1 VADLD
6 FDTIARSIVAALP
19 ADLGDDELR
28 RVLPLAIA
36 SLADAVDSATRAA
49 LSKQV
54 TWRVLQLRADCDAA
68 RQPASQRAPNA
79 VLLCDDVAPH
89 DMDRLLEAVIAA
101 SSSPA
106 LDVLASVSRQ
116 LLGFA
121 SVSCATAVA
130 LLKCVRARLL
140 AADDALLLLPPPPP
154 PRAILSAVLDWLSEF
169 YADLAVSER
178 RVVLPIVAD
187 ILAVYAS
194 SLQARDGAQ
203 LAQCIGLV
211 ADLDAEL
218 GAVTVLP
225 IVVNRIAVHA
235 SLRDSPLRTFLTKSL
250 AGKLDDA
257 FVASLSTHDFLAR
270 HRALLQ
276 LLASHDAHERAA
288 ADLASVVAQIRPCAA
303 LTAELARLNPAHR
316 TSLHVDSLP
325 LFNNDVAL
333 VDATRAALKAVLS
346 LETGQAA
353 APQPAVSADDTA
365 QIDVSGMFYVDKA
378 GRI

>member
-6 FDTIARSIVAALP
+6 FDAIARSIVAALP
-19 ADLGDDELR
+19 ADLGDAELR

-36 SLADAVDSATRAA
+36 SLADAVDASTRAS
-49 LSKQV
+49 LSKQL

-68 RQPASQRAPNA
+68 RQPATLRAPNA

-121 SVSCATAVA
+121 AVSCATAVA

-140 AADDALLLLPPPPP
+140 AVDDALLPPP
-154 PRAILSAVLDWLSEF
+154 PRAILSAVLDWLSEC
-169 YADLAVSER
+169 YADLGVSER

-187 ILAVYAS
+187 ILAVFAS

-203 LAQCIGLV
+203 LAQCIGVV

-235 SLRDSPLRTFLTKSL
+235 SLRDSPLRTFLAKSL

-257 FVASLSTHDFLAR
+257 FVAGLSTHDFLAR

-303 LTAELARLNPAHR
+303 LAAELTRLNPAHR
-316 TSLHVDSLP
+316 ASLHVDSLP

-353 APQPAVSADDTA
+353 APQPAVAADDTA

-378 GRI
+378 GRS